1 MCDNVFQQITELKDN
16 WNNNGANAFSET
28 LIAKC
33 KRLVSEFQIP
43 PSIFPT
49 ADNSIQMEWDNVAG
63 DYLEINVYDDK
74 CIVFQRLH
82 NGVFSEYEAS
92 EHELKNIVKIFFET

>member
-1 MCDNVFQQITELKDN
+1 MCNETLQQIAELKDN
-16 WNNNGANAFSET
+16 WNNNGATAFSET
-28 LIAKC
+28 LITKC

-49 ADNSIQMEWDNVAG
+49 ADCSIQMEWDNVVG
-63 DYLEINVYDDK
+63 DYLEINVYEDK
-74 CIVFQRLH
+74 YVVFQRLH

-92 EHELKNIVKIFFET
+92 EHELKNIVKIFFEI